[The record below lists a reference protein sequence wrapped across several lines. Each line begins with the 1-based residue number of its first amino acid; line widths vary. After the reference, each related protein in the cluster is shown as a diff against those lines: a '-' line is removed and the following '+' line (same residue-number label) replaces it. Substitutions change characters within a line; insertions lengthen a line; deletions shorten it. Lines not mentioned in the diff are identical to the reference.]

1 MAATMTPR
9 SLVRILQLQVDSE
22 AVSQTDRQKRL
33 PMISSAEVDTI
44 FDQMSRQ
51 TLRTA
56 RAA

>member
-9 SLVRILQLQVDSE
+9 SLVRILQLQGDSE

-33 PMISSAEVDTI
+33 PTITSAEVDII
-44 FDQMSRQ
+44 FDQMTRQ
-51 TLRTA
+51 TRRTA

>member
-9 SLVRILQLQVDSE
+9 SLVRILQLQGDSE